1 MPLLL
6 LLDGSGVEEQTRY
19 ITDTIVSQP
28 DLLRLLD
35 SVRPQPDTVAGGDP
49 ARGIAASISPTDTVK
64 VSDPKTISVSVPK
77 TDQVG
82 IPDPKTLTASNSGRD
97 TLSLLDLRGAGVGR
111 VDTASVS
118 ESRSIRPS
126 IWKTDTGAFSDL
138 RGAGVGRTEG
148 VAASDQKSLQVGNSR
163 QDAAAV
169 SDPRGAGIGLKADT
183 VSLLD
188 LKALKPSI
196 AKTDAVAVSDPRGA
210 GIGLKADGLALSGLR
225 NVNAGVSKTDTG
237 SFSDLRG
244 AGVGRVD
251 TVSES
256 DLRQLTGSLLK
267 ADTASVSDSR
277 GAGVGL
283 KADTVS
289 GSDSKS
295 LRVNTAKVDTAAAS
309 DPRGAGIGLKADT
322 VSAADSKSLRVNTSK
337 ADLVPVA
344 DPRGAGVGLKA
355 DTVSSSDQKLVGAN
369 TSKTD
374 TTAADDRRLIR
385 VSDTVRDVVVS
396 MDAITA
402 GVLVTNI
409 LSVLDKMN
417 LAVSLRLL
425 DTGAIGDTWTID
437 SGVPVQ
443 SRLITDTVASSG
455 SLGVGAGIANTL
467 VALDQRF
474 ISSLVQVINQ
484 TILSDSRLVLLGLSK
499 SDTVSISEVKSQALT
514 DAHQD
519 GLVLADVRQILGSI
533 VKSDDAKAGDAVSA
547 LQAWQKQITDTVKA
561 SQTFSAGV
569 GLANVLSAADLRVIL
584 SSVSKADTA
593 AAGEVKSIKPGLSH
607 SDIAAAGQQLGA
619 GVGLTN
625 TFKVADVVAKVQAW
639 VISILDN
646 VKVNDATKQALAIA
660 LRDSVLV
667 SETLTT
673 AMGGGNSGYSID
685 TTKLLDTL
693 SILVSAALR
702 DTINGADK
710 LYPGIGVANT
720 LVAREGAKSI
730 GAGLQDQLT
739 LRNPLLTDVS
749 QRTAE
754 GLSAADVRALQPRY
768 TLLDSVTSS
777 ERLRQSLQAALA
789 DTVSINDQKALNL
802 AVAKLADQL
811 LAGDK
816 RSVGVEPR
824 IADSVR
830 ASDRVAQAV
839 LANISDGV
847 VITKAALGLALAVA
861 DTLTLS
867 ELHRAAAGILHADA
881 SVLSDP
887 KTLSIFRIITDT
899 APVIDQAAGVRGLQ
913 LMLQDMLL
921 SSDRLSASVST
932 LIQAAL
938 GVLDEA
944 TNDGIPGPPVLFLK
958 FTEEVLRT
966 HGFTGQA
973 LRLQKF
979 TDEVL
984 RTHGFTKQSLKR

>member
-1 MPLLL
+1 VPLLL

-49 ARGIAASISPTDTVK
+49 ARGIAASISPADTVK

-118 ESRSIRPS
+118 DSRSIRPS

-138 RGAGVGRTEG
+138 RGAGVGRTDG
-148 VAASDQKSLQVGNSR
+148 VAASEQKSLQVGNSR
-163 QDAAAV
+163 QDTAAV
-169 SDPRGAGIGLKADT
+169 SDPRGAGVGLKADT

-210 GIGLKADGLALSGLR
+210 GIGLKADGLALSDLR
-225 NVNAGVSKTDTG
+225 NVNTGVSKTDTG

-322 VSAADSKSLRVNTSK
+322 VSAADSKSLRVDTSK
-337 ADLVPVA
+337 VDLVPIA

-409 LSVLDKMN
+409 LSALDKMN
-417 LAVSLRLL
+417 LAVSLSLL
-425 DTGAIGDTWTID
+425 DTVVVGDAWTID

-443 SRLITDTVASSG
+443 SRLITDTIASGG
-455 SLGVGAGIANTL
+455 SLGVGAGIANTIA
-467 VALDQRF
+467 ALDQRF

-499 SDTVSISEVKSQALT
+499 SDTVSVSEVKIQALT

-533 VKSDDAKAGDAVSA
+533 VKSDDVKVGDAVSA

-569 GLANVLSAADLRVIL
+569 GLANVLSAADLRAIL
-584 SSVSKADTA
+584 SSVSKTDTVS
-593 AAGEVKSIKPGLSH
+593 AGEVKSINPGLSH

-646 VKVNDATKQALAIA
+646 VKVDDATKQALAIA

-730 GAGLQDQLT
+730 GTGLQDQLT

-754 GLSAADVRALQPRY
+754 GVSAADVRALQPRY

-789 DTVSINDQKALNL
+789 DMVSINDQKALNL

-899 APVIDQAAGVRGLQ
+899 APVIDQTAGVRGLQ

-944 TNDGIPGPPVLFLK
+944 TNDGIPGPPVLFLR